1 MSESAMA
8 AQRPAKSASTR
19 MKIIL
24 ETFFNFKVLRG
35 FSAVVVFWV
44 LWQLVVYFKVP
55 YLLNLPRP
63 LDVANN
69 AAASAAAPDYWINWG
84 LSLMR
89 IFTGFIAAQVIGIP
103 LGLAMGISRTFK
115 QFTFPIFEI
124 LRPIP
129 PIAWIPIAILFWP
142 TRELSIYFLV
152 FIGAF
157 YIQVLNVI
165 QGVSNISVNV
175 KWAAYSLGAK
185 RKDIFWRILLPGSLP
200 SIVTGMTVGMG
211 VAWNVLIAAE
221 MIAAQGGLGR
231 STWESYTNHNI
242 PYIVVGMASIGLA
255 GSLCS
260 VLVRWLGKRAMPWT
274 KKF

>member
-1 MSESAMA
+1 VSEPKSSER
-8 AQRPAKSASTR
+8 RPANSEFAR
-19 MKIIL
+19 LNKIFKK
-24 ETFFNFKVLRG
+24 FFNISTLRG
-35 FSAVVVFWV
+35 VTTIAVFCA
-44 LWQLVVYFKVP
+44 LWQLVVSYEVP
-55 YLLNLPRP
+55 YLMHLPRP

-69 AAASAAAPDYWINWG
+69 AVSSAKAADYWISWG
-84 LSLMR
+84 MSLMR
-89 IFTGFIAAQVIGIP
+89 IFIGFIAAQVIGIP
-103 LGLAMGISRTFK
+103 LGLAMGISRNFK
-115 QFTFPIFEI
+115 EFSFPLFEI

-129 PIAWIPIAILFWP
+129 PIAWIPMAILFWP

-157 YIQVLNVI
+157 YIQVINVI
-165 QGVSNISVNV
+165 QGVSNISLNQ

-185 RKDIFWRILLPGSLP
+185 PKDIFWRILLPGSLP

-242 PYIVVGMASIGLA
+242 PFIVVGMVSIGLA

-260 VLVRWLGKRAMPWT
+260 VLLRWLGDLVMPWK

>member
-1 MSESAMA
+1 MNGER
-8 AQRPAKSASTR
+8 RPAKSDR
-19 MKIIL
+19 LKKIFDK
-24 ETFFNFKVLRG
+24 FFNIETLRG
-35 FSAVVVFWV
+35 VSTVAVFCG
-44 LWQLVVYFKVP
+44 LWQLVVYYEVP
-55 YLLNLPRP
+55 YLMYLPRP
-63 LDVANN
+63 LDVAKK
-69 AAASAAAPDYWINWG
+69 AISSAAAADYWVDWV
-84 LSLMR
+84 LSLLR
-89 IFTGFIAAQVIGIP
+89 IFIGFIAAQVVGIP

-115 QFTFPIFEI
+115 EFTFPIFEI

-157 YIQVLNVI
+157 YIQVINVI
-165 QGVSNISVNV
+165 QGVSNISLNQ
-175 KWAAYSLGAK
+175 KLAAYSLGAK
-185 RKDIFWRILLPGSLP
+185 PKDIFWRILLPGSLP

-231 STWESYTNHNI
+231 TTWESYTNHNI
-242 PYIVVGMASIGLA
+242 PFIVVGMVSIGLA

-260 VLVRWLGKRAMPWT
+260 VLLRWLGNRAMPWT